1 MLSAGNKAKLREFR
15 HKQMEYFLEN
25 MTEPVFAPDDAQSNT
40 PFNKAAITLRL
51 LNYQGWGRGKH
62 DEDEPSYM
70 SVAVFMSSIQDYLP
84 PELKF
89 KKSGMTIWT
98 RRSFGADRELADRT
112 IELLEQMQDRLS
124 VLKEKIEDR
133 ITGKYYWSNKPQFLE
148 ILKRRFK
155 NNWSERTEQAVD
167 ATVGPKKIEV
177 HFDDDEDKDNDNQ

>member
-1 MLSAGNKAKLREFR
+1 MQPAKQKADMRAFR

-25 MTEPVFAPDDAQSNT
+25 MVEPVFAPEDAQTAT
-40 PFNKAAITLRL
+40 PFNKSAITMRL

-62 DEDEPSYM
+62 DEEEPSYM
-70 SVAVFMSSIQDYLP
+70 SVAVFMNSIQDYLP

-89 KKSGMTIWT
+89 KKSRLQIWQ
-98 RRSFGADRELADRT
+98 RRSFGKDRDLAPET
-112 IELLEQMQDRLS
+112 IELLEAMQERLS

-177 HFDDDEDKDNDNQ
+177 HFDDDEDKDNDNE